1 MKCPKC
7 GATTNIKW
15 FLRHQDRESDT
26 IDDVN
31 VITILCTECG
41 YNDSV
46 FLEEYL
52 DDIFKDWSE
61 IKQDNNFDFNSL
73 FNFISNSFLGEDD
86 INER

>member
-15 FLRHQDRESDT
+15 FLRHQDRENDT
-26 IDDVN
+26 INDAN
-31 VITILCTECG
+31 VITVLCTNCG

-46 FLEEYL
+46 FFEDYL

-61 IKQDNNFDFNSL
+61 IKQNNNTNIDFSSL
-73 FNFISNSFLGEDD
+73 FNLFSNNFNED
-86 INER
+86 NYE